1 MISQF
6 MGRPA
11 EYWLKIEAE
20 LAELKSKNNTVHI
33 TSDLKPSNELRFVLR
48 GAYSIERGDFC
59 QRILQ
64 QKWYEDRHPDIN
76 YVEPPSY
83 IWVDVP
89 VESEK

>member
-33 TSDLKPSNELRFVLR
+33 MSDLKPSNELRFV
-48 GAYSIERGDFC
+48 EREVLSNPMMIKTVK
-59 QRILQ
+59 ILQ

-76 YVEPPSY
+76 YAEAPSC

-89 VESEK
+89 VEQE